1 MWLEGIS
8 FNFLLLFIFKLFWY
22 DPKAVCVCPT
32 PFPWAN
38 SVVGL
43 TIYLVK
49 WAYEYPTMGSS

>member
-1 MWLEGIS
+1 MS